1 MSDISIKHHQKIRK
15 LIIACIM
22 IILSFILIYIF
33 ARTDFNNKNY
43 NTFFSNRA
51 ITRDDFYFDTY
62 VSFTIFDSK
71 ENYTLNI
78 KSEKDIDILLDTC
91 IEMCE
96 NYEKIFS
103 RTRKDSELYI
113 LNHSEAFINGE
124 EIPISDSLYECLR
137 DTLQYSEKFGDKY
150 SILSGGL
157 CDLWDYNKKTIP
169 NNQEIEHVLD
179 SIKIYSLFFKDS
191 SITLK
196 KDSDKKVISPII
208 NLGATAKGYI
218 TDKICSYLK
227 SKGIREAI
235 IDVGGNIAV
244 IGNKCDNSM
253 YKIGIKKPFSIENE
267 PYAVC
272 KISDKTVVT
281 SGIYERY
288 FEIDN
293 RVYHHIIDCSTG
305 YPVENDILSVTIIA
319 DNSLLADCYSTGC
332 LLLGAKDTLD
342 FINSIKEVE
351 CVIIDKD
358 YNIIL
363 SEGLR
368 YDDNYI
374 TLK

>member
-1 MSDISIKHHQKIRK
+1 MSRININHHQKICK
-15 LIIACIM
+15 LIIACFM
-22 IILSFILIYIF
+22 VILSFTLIYIF
-33 ARTDFNNKNY
+33 EKTDYNKHNEM
-43 NTFFSNRA
+43 FFSNKA

-71 ENYTLNI
+71 ENYSLNI
-78 KSEKDIDILLDTC
+78 KSEKDINELLDTC
-91 IEMCE
+91 IEMCID
-96 NYEKIFS
+96 YEKIFS
-103 RTRKDSELYI
+103 RTRKDSELHI
-113 LNHSEAFINGE
+113 LNHDEAFMNGNE
-124 EIPISDSLYECLR
+124 VTISDSLYECIR
-137 DTLQYSEKFGDKY
+137 DTLQYSKRFGDKY

-157 CDLWDYNKKTIP
+157 CDLWDYNKKVIP
-169 NNQEIEHVLD
+169 SVQEIEHALD
-179 SIKIYSLFFKDS
+179 TIKIYSVCIKDS
-191 SITLK
+191 SISLK
-196 KDSDKKVISPII
+196 KDIDKKTIAPII

-218 TDKICSYLK
+218 TDKICSYLRL
-227 SKGIREAI
+227 KGIKEAI
-235 IDVGGNIAV
+235 VDVV
-244 IGNKCDNSM
+244 IGNKYDDSM
-253 YKIGIKKPFSIENE
+253 YKIGIKKPFSTENE

-288 FEIDN
+288 FKMNN
-293 RVYHHIIDCSTG
+293 RIYHHIIDCSTG
-305 YPVENDILSVTIIA
+305 YPVDNDILSVSIIA

-332 LLLGAKDTLD
+332 LLLGVKEALNY
-342 FINSIKEVE
+342 INSIKEVE